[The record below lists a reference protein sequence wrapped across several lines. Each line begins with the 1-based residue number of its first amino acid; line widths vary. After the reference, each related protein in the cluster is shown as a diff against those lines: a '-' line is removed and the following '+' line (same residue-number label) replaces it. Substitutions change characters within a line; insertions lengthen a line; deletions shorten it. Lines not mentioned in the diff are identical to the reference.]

1 MVIGAIFAGGIG
13 SRMGSADMPKQY
25 LQLGSKPIIVHTIEK
40 FVVNPGIDRI
50 IVLCPKAWIAHTKDL
65 VKKYLGEAI
74 AEKINVVE
82 GGSTRNGTLENALK
96 FINENFAIDDDSV
109 IVTHDAVRPFV
120 THRIIDENIE
130 AAKKYGACD
139 TVIPATDTIVRSE
152 DSENVSSIPT
162 RSELYQGQ
170 TPQSFRI
177 KELESVLNGK
187 ERVSAVNVHAQVD
200 TGVGDLGAYVAQAD
214 DADALAAQVVNII
227 RKGHADTPFPKGNH
241 TK

>member
-177 KELESVLNGK
+177 KERSQQPHRGRE
-187 ERVSAVNVHAQVD
+187 E
-200 TGVGDLGAYVAQAD
+200 
-214 DADALAAQVVNII
+214 
-227 RKGHADTPFPKGNH
+227 HADRCVQDLYNKEQARPHRRRRSVQHQDNLH
-241 TK
+241 L